1 MGVLKTYLEYG
12 ESSGSAEE
20 FGIDSRGIS
29 TVSNSFKLRTS
40 MAIPK
45 TKEGELIYN
54 MYPTNETADR
64 IDFYNEVFKHY
75 GKDPIK
81 LGDALNYPEDA
92 NDKLDKLDKKL
103 DKKPYK
109 YNGNVFNSVDNINC
123 AF

>member
-1 MGVLKTYLEYG
+1 
-12 ESSGSAEE
+12 
-20 FGIDSRGIS
+20 
-29 TVSNSFKLRTS
+29 

-81 LGDALNYPEDA
+81 LDEALNYPEDA
-92 NDKLDKLDKKL
+92 NDKLDWLNRKLKKNSDKYGMY
-103 DKKPYK
+103 D
-109 YNGNVFNSVDNINC
+109 FESVQDINE
-123 AF
+123 AFLKR